1 MFRQNSLIP
10 DECPFTYEEIVEQVI
25 DDFNQML
32 EEYRNK
38 EGHTLS
44 EDEKSKYRNLRRRG
58 KNRVAARN
66 SRENMMLQRKRQLL
80 QHRLFPIV

>member
-1 MFRQNSLIP
+1 MILIFYRQNSLIP

-38 EGHTLS
+38 EGHTLRYNGLS
-44 EDEKSKYRNLRRRG
+44 IY
-58 KNRVAARN
+58 
-66 SRENMMLQRKRQLL
+66 
-80 QHRLFPIV
+80 